1 MTTRG
6 QSIAWAFAALV
17 LAAFTIYSSRSMTH
31 GFVAYY
37 AASRLLVA
45 GELGPRA
52 YDDRWFGAYVQD
64 VTQSSVREIFTPN
77 PPTMSLM
84 AIPIVWLDARTARMA
99 WLALS
104 LVAFLSAVWALLQ
117 WSARNGR
124 HVTVPVILLV
134 LLAPPVFTNLRIG
147 QGYLLVFALFGAA
160 VILLGR
166 GRNGAGGALLGAL
179 LALKTSGVALAVL
192 LAARRRWR
200 ALAVAAIVAI
210 LLALAITPFI
220 DPAMWTVYPD
230 HVRAYVN
237 RPASSV
243 TAYQT
248 TLSLFRR
255 LCVADPVWNP
265 SPAASCSSIAF
276 VIPALLTGGATLL
289 TAIAAMRSR
298 RPEPWL
304 AAAAALSIL
313 TLPAVAEPHFV
324 LLGIPLL
331 LIKLRPLELALVAT
345 LLIIPLEITA
355 ERFTAGWSVLLAYP
369 RLYAAWLLWAASVR
383 ATASRLTVTTCGHS
397 YLAAFAVRVSVVP
410 PSSKRTS
417 QTSPVELPRIKY
429 KYFPS
434 GLTRALPIVSPG
446 IALPVVRHPLAGRE

>member
-1 MTTRG
+1 MTRG

-31 GFVAYY
+31 GFVSYY

-45 GELGPRA
+45 GELGPQA

-64 VTQSSVREIFTPN
+64 VTQSSVREIFIPN

-84 AIPIVWLDARTARMA
+84 AIPLAWLDARTARMA
-99 WLALS
+99 WLASS
-104 LVAFLSAVWALLQ
+104 LVAFVSAVWALLQ
-117 WSARNGR
+117 WSARNR
-124 HVTVPVILLV
+124 HHVSPPSILLV
-134 LLAPPVFTNLRIG
+134 LLAPAVFTNLRIG
-147 QGYLLVFALFGAA
+147 QGYLLVFAMFGAA
-160 VILLGR
+160 VILIGR
-166 GRNGAGGALLGAL
+166 GRDRAGGAMLGAL

-192 LAARRRWR
+192 LAARRRWQV
-200 ALAVAAIVAI
+200 LAMAAIVAI

-220 DPAMWTVYPD
+220 DPSMWMVYPN

-276 VIPALLTGGATLL
+276 VIPALVTGGATLL
-289 TAIAAMRSR
+289 TARVAMRSR

-304 AAAAALSIL
+304 AATAALSVL

-355 ERFTAGWSVLLAYP
+355 ERFTAGWAVLLAYP
-369 RLYAAWLLWAASVR
+369 RLYAAWLLWAASARELFSER
-383 ATASRLTVTTCGHS
+383 A
-397 YLAAFAVRVSVVP
+397 VS
-410 PSSKRTS
+410 
-417 QTSPVELPRIKY
+417 
-429 KYFPS
+429 
-434 GLTRALPIVSPG
+434 
-446 IALPVVRHPLAGRE
+446 